1 MLALWQQYKYIDEL
15 IPRCSLTTPSK
26 HGLAKQ
32 WTLQNNN
39 HLLEMFDGIEFMCIR
54 RNEAFQSNSRRIQEF
69 ANLEGFLTSP
79 NPLRCTKTRKGL
91 RHFFQTLPPA
101 GRDDFLPTNVNI
113 IRIVYGDMY
122 LVHVYLSSIALY
134 NIITLE

>member
-69 ANLEGFLTSP
+69 ANLEGFLTIANQCVKVHEDKKRALPFFSNSP
-79 NPLRCTKTRKGL
+79 TSGKRR
-91 RHFFQTLPPA
+91 F
-101 GRDDFLPTNVNI
+101 PTNEREHHSYRLC
-113 IRIVYGDMY
+113 IRYDDAYVSDQGCHI
-122 LVHVYLSSIALY
+122 S
-134 NIITLE
+134 N